1 MPTDHAITIVHETG
15 ARRGSWLRRH
25 QGLLIGISLV
35 IAALIASAWLVLPY
49 MVEGR
54 GLLSNVGAKV
64 QDQRRAKAIGIGQFL
79 TRYTDGSGEAADVDV
94 LYATPRYFE
103 IADKAR
109 VVREYRPDRFLIFV
123 VNETV
128 HVGRL
133 PQALPRATLV
143 VDGRQYA
150 PADENGPTNPEHHRV
165 TTIRFSRFDAS
176 GEPVLREGSHT
187 LQLRLAG
194 DWDGPGAVRTVT
206 WTLPIAYPQSLTS
219 GSMWT
224 LTTLMAMSAGL
235 LSAVLTPC
243 LLQLIV
249 IYLMTVT
256 GLSVGE
262 IGRPGAVPAVASRRL
277 LLVALSFVVAFMAL
291 YTAVGALIGFVG
303 KEAQLLFAE
312 WSRTVSIVAG
322 ALVIGLGIWV
332 GVRAH
337 APVVCRIPM
346 ARAIQSFDRRG
357 VVGSALVAAGFSLG
371 CSACF
376 GGAIIATL
384 LIYVGALGSAPVGAF
399 VMFMFSVGVAI
410 PFLLAALFLSR
421 VMPVMDRLTR
431 YAPYIGLVSM
441 AVIVAF
447 GVVLITDNFHA
458 LSNLIYPWLGLS

>member
-1 MPTDHAITIVHETG
+1 MPFDHIIAVADRAG
-15 ARRGSWLRRH
+15 ATQRSWFRRH
-25 QGLLIGISLV
+25 PGIVAGISLV
-35 IAALIASAWLVLPY
+35 IAALIASAWLALPY
-49 MVEGR
+49 MVEGK
-54 GLLSNVGAKV
+54 GLLSHVGAKV

-79 TRYTDGSGEAADVDV
+79 TRYTEGSGEAADVDV

-103 IADKAR
+103 IADRAR
-109 VVREYRPDRFLIFV
+109 VVKDYRPDRFLIFV

-133 PQALPRATLV
+133 PQALPQATLM

-150 PADENGPTNPEHHRV
+150 PFDEDGPTNPEHHRV
-165 TTIRFSRFDAS
+165 TTIRFSRFDSS
-176 GEPVLREGSHT
+176 GEPVLRGDSHK
-187 LQLRLAG
+187 LELRLVG
-194 DWDGPGAVRTVT
+194 GWDGPGTARTVT
-206 WTLPIAYPQSLTS
+206 WTLPIVYPKSLTS
-219 GSMWT
+219 GSVWT

-262 IGRPGAVPAVASRRL
+262 IGRPGAVPAAASRRL
-277 LLVALSFVVAFMAL
+277 LLVALSFVAAFMAL
-291 YTAVGALIGFVG
+291 YTAAGALIGFVG

-332 GVRAH
+332 GIRAR

-399 VMFMFSVGVAI
+399 VMFMFSVGVAV

-431 YAPYIGLVSM
+431 YAPYMGLASM
-441 AVIVAF
+441 LVIVAF
-447 GVVLITDNFHA
+447 GGVLITDNFHA